1 MDQLKWL
8 SSANFTWPIPE
19 HFVPFTKQSFGRAPC
34 AALNVTKKD
43 SKIFQRSF
51 SLEQPWMTGCN
62 FLSTKTFW
70 YCEFQHVISVN
81 NFQKQSCGCVLE
93 NFAKFTG
100 KHLCH
105 SLLFNKVAGLRPA
118 NLFKKE
124 TMAQVLFP
132 VNFTKFKTT
141 PPVAAFEFCRFR
153 IFYSRFHFIY
163 LKSFQVFFFWQVLL
177 MLWNHFIFCCKQNY
191 CLRSIY
197 YIG

>member
-1 MDQLKWL
+1 
-8 SSANFTWPIPE
+8 
-19 HFVPFTKQSFGRAPC
+19 
-34 AALNVTKKD
+34 
-43 SKIFQRSF
+43 
-51 SLEQPWMTGCN
+51 MTGCN

-81 NFQKQSCGCVLE
+81 NFQKQSCGGVLE

-105 SLLFNKVAGLRPA
+105 SLLFNKVADLRPA

-163 LKSFQVFFFWQVLL
+163 LKSFPVFFFFGQVLL